1 MRLCMDDKKSR
12 KQLVNM
18 LDAVAIFILGVIA
31 ITCYFIQ
38 EHVKAMSLVGQL
50 KWLYDHDDQFV
61 MVNVLTV
68 FVVLFGLSYLYFR
81 MRERLWTKHAL
92 DGVGMLV
99 LLGILGVIVLLCNV
113 SDSYQKMG
121 QTKNT
126 LSYIVPAENIHS
138 ERSLTYHYLFNPAVP
153 KSKFVNKDVVIS
165 KTGYEKVND
174 AKYVVNGK
182 VYQVNPSNVVTKTVF
197 NKSKSQIK
205 VTTYTWKNDVPNYV
219 KYAYEKS
226 FGGLKQV
233 TKIEI
238 SRQ

>member
-1 MRLCMDDKKSR
+1 MDDKESR
-12 KQLVNM
+12 KQLVSM
-18 LDAVAIFILGVIA
+18 LDSVAIFVLGSIA
-31 ITCYFIQ
+31 IVCYFIQ
-38 EHVKAMSLVGQL
+38 QHIKMMSLVDQL

-61 MVNVLTV
+61 MFNVLVV

-81 MRERLWTKHAL
+81 MRERLWPKHAL

-99 LLGILGVIVLLCNV
+99 LLGILSVIVLLCNV

-121 QTKNT
+121 QTENA
-126 LSYIVPAENIHS
+126 LSYIVSAKNIHS

-153 KSKFVNKDVVIS
+153 KAKFVNKEVVIS
-165 KTGYEKVND
+165 KTGYEKVD
-174 AKYVVNGK
+174 DGKYVVNGK
-182 VYQVNPSNVVTKTVF
+182 AYQVDPSNVVTKTVF

-205 VTTYTWKNDVPNYV
+205 VTTYSWKKDVPNYV
-219 KYAYEKS
+219 KYAYDKS

>member
-1 MRLCMDDKKSR
+1 MNDKGFR

-18 LDAVAIFILGVIA
+18 LDSVAVFVLGSIA
-31 ITCYFIQ
+31 IACYFIQ
-38 EHVKAMSLVGQL
+38 QHVKTMSLIGQL

-61 MVNVLTV
+61 MFNVLVV
-68 FVVLFGLSYLYFR
+68 FAILFGLSYFYFR
-81 MRERLWTKHAL
+81 MRERLLPKHAV

-99 LLGILGVIVLLCNV
+99 LLGILGVIILLCNV

-121 QTKNT
+121 QTRDA
-126 LSYIVPAENIHS
+126 LSYIVPSKNIHS

-153 KSKFVNKDVVIS
+153 KEKFVNKEVIVS

-174 AKYVVNGK
+174 SKYAVNGK
-182 VYQVNPSNVVTKTVF
+182 IYHVNPSNVTTKTVF

-205 VTTYTWKNDVPNYV
+205 VTTYSWKKDVPKYV
-219 KYAYEKS
+219 KHAYDKS